1 MAKQAINLALATG
14 VLALGISVAACA
26 ETSRGGPDIGTANAS
41 MLANACHPCHGKD
54 GNSTG
59 PASPSIAQMEKTAF
73 IEAMQ
78 AFRSDETYGTIM
90 GRIAKG
96 YTDEEIERMANY
108 FATRKFVPAQQKFDP
123 ELAQKGAKLHDKYCE
138 GCHEEGGK
146 PLTDGNAYY
155 LLAGQWAPYLEN
167 TLIDFHED
175 RRKMPK
181 MMKNKLKELIAK
193 EGEKGLAAIIA
204 FYASQQ

>member
-14 VLALGISVAACA
+14 VLALGISVAVSA

-41 MLANACHPCHGKD
+41 MLADTCNACHGKD
-54 GNSTG
+54 GISTG

-78 AFRSDETYGTIM
+78 AFRSGETYGTIM

-96 YTDEEIERMANY
+96 YTDEEIERMASH

-123 ELAQKGAKLHDKYCE
+123 AMAKKGAKLHDKYC
-138 GCHEEGGK
+138 GSCHEEGGK
-146 PLTDGNAYY
+146 PLTDGDAYY

-167 TLIDFHED
+167 TLTDFRED

-181 MMKNKLKELIAK
+181 MMKNKLKKLIAK